1 MSDRFVLPLESC
13 FDPVLVGGKAA
24 GLGRLLR
31 SGFHV
36 PRGVCLTT
44 LAYSEALQAVGV
56 KPTRQWGRVRRASDR
71 ARGLMLEEFRL
82 VVQSLTVPQAIFD
95 RLVHEIDRLGMEKG
109 TLWAVRSSASDE
121 DQTNASFGGLYRS
134 ILGVPRS
141 SIATAIVE
149 CWASL
154 WTLAAQAYRSRTGRE
169 PPDAA
174 MAVILQP
181 LLSPRAAGVAY
192 SRHPVT

>member
-13 FDPVLVGGKAA
+13 SDPVLVGGKAA

-44 LAYSEALQAVGV
+44 LAYSETLQSV
-56 KPTRQWGRVRRASDR
+56 
-71 ARGLMLEEFRL
+71 
-82 VVQSLTVPQAIFD
+82 
-95 RLVHEIDRLGMEKG
+95 
-109 TLWAVRSSASDE
+109 
-121 DQTNASFGGLYRS
+121 GGLYRS

-154 WTLAAQAYRSRTGRE
+154 WTLAAQVYRSRTGRE
-169 PPDAA
+169 RPDAA

-192 SRHPVT
+192 SRHPVTAQDDLVVINAVFGLAEPLVGGAVTPDQYVVKIGNDEASGTVLERDIAEKTTARIATPT

>member
-13 FDPVLVGGKAA
+13 SDPVLVGGKAA

-56 KPTRQWGRVRRASDR
+56 KPTRQWGRVRRASER
-71 ARGLMLEEFRL
+71 ARGLMLEEFKR

-95 RLVHEIDRLGMEKG
+95 RLVHEIDRLGMDKG

-121 DQTNASFGGLYRS
+121 DQTNSSFGGLYRS

-154 WTLAAQAYRSRTGRE
+154 WTLAAQAYRSRTGWE
-169 PPDAA
+169 Q
-174 MAVILQP
+174 IG
-181 LLSPRAAGVAY
+181 RAHV
-192 SRHPVT
+192 